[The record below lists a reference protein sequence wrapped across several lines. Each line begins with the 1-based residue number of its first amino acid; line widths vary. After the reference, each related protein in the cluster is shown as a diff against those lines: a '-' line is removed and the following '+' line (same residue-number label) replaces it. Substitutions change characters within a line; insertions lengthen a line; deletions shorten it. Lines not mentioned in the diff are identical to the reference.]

1 MRAFLLMTGGGPMIV
16 LCARAELDDDVVLG
30 KLKVKGVTK
39 FIAYELPIEEVRGKY
54 GGRFEAVLSDLHETD
69 DLRVL
74 DVDGHRVFELFRLD
88 TLGAPFVYE
97 PAAHPR
103 KVYLD

>member
-1 MRAFLLMTGGGPMIV
+1 MRAFLLMTGDGPMIV
-16 LCARAELDDDVVLG
+16 LCGRAGLDDDVVLG

-39 FIAYELPIEEVRGKY
+39 FIAYELPFDEVRDKY
-54 GGRFEAVLSDLHETD
+54 GGHFEAVLNDLHETD

-88 TLGAPFVYE
+88 TLGSPFVYE